1 MNLSAKPFAESCE
14 ENKLPI
20 LTVLMPLLA
29 SADRVLEIGS
39 GTGQHAAYFA
49 ARLPYLTWLPSD
61 LPESLSGIRAWAG
74 DAAVPNLL
82 EPLGLDV
89 TASPWAV
96 DAVDAVF
103 SANTAHI
110 MNEPAVVAMFSGVGR
125 ILCPGGLFILYG
137 PFNYAGRYTSE
148 SNRRFDDWLKA
159 RDPASGIKDVRWLGG
174 LATAA
179 GMALEADCPMPV
191 HNRTLIWRKI

>member
-1 MNLSAKPFAESCE
+1 MKPYSAACD
-14 ENKLPI
+14 ENRDPI
-20 LTVLMPLLA
+20 LGVLERVLTHPA
-29 SADRVLEIGS
+29 RVLEIGS

-61 LPESLSGIRAWAG
+61 LAESLSGIRAWAA
-74 DAAVPNLL
+74 DATAPNLL

-89 TASPWAV
+89 MASPWPV

-125 ILCPGGLFILYG
+125 ILHPGGLFILYG
-137 PFNYAGRYTSE
+137 PFNDAGRYTSE

-159 RDPASGIKDVRWLGG
+159 RDPASGIKERPVAGWVGDRRRHGARSG
-174 LATAA
+174 LPHARAQ
-179 GMALEADCPMPV
+179 
-191 HNRTLIWRKI
+191 